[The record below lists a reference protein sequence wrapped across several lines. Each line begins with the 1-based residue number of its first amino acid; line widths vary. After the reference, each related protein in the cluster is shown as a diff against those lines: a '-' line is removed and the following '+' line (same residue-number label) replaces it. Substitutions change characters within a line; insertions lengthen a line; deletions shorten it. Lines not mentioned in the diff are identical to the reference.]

1 MEKLI
6 SQLQTL
12 LDEIEHQELGFT
24 DVKEKLQEIVD
35 DAHNLYDVD
44 GYIEEE
50 NYQIVCI
57 CVSCIY
63 GHGFDSHHLHYL
75 SGQNSGG
82 DWF

>member
-6 SQLQTL
+6 LQLQTL
-12 LDEIEHQELGFT
+12 LDEIENEELGFT

-50 NYQIVCI
+50 NY
-57 CVSCIY
+57 
-63 GHGFDSHHLHYL
+63 
-75 SGQNSGG
+75 
-82 DWF
+82 